1 MTAQDI
7 SRETTNVLLPE
18 EVSSEIWAKTLEES
32 AFMQLARRVRIPG
45 SGVKVQ
51 TITGEPT
58 ANWVDETASKPV
70 SFHTFGK
77 KTITPYKLAVIEP
90 FSDEFRRD
98 KAALYAEC
106 VNRLPKALA
115 KKFDGTIMGT
125 SAPGTGFDVLGSC
138 SKTSIL
144 PVSSPTTLSVYD
156 KFLSVYDAIANADA
170 EMNGIALAPQ
180 GKSIVLGAKDGQGY
194 PLFTQGVGT
203 DAVGNILGAR
213 TIFTKGVGVAGVA
226 STGTGDAGT
235 PAIVGVAGDWDDALW
250 GSVEGIKMK
259 VSDQAT
265 LSYTDAN
272 AQTVTINLW
281 QQNMFAVMFEIEV
294 AFAVKSTSEFIL
306 LTGNTP
312 SAA

>member
-1 MTAQDI
+1 MPTYQDI
-7 SRETTNVLLPE
+7 SRHTSNVELPV
-18 EVSSEIWAKTLEES
+18 EVSSEIWAKTLENS
-32 AFMQLARRVRIPG
+32 AFMQLARRINIPG

-51 TITGEPT
+51 TITGEPQ
-58 ANWVDETASKPV
+58 AKWVDETNAKPV
-70 SFHTFGK
+70 DFHTFGS

-115 KKFDGTIMGT
+115 KKFDSTIMGT

-138 SKTSIL
+138 TKTSIL
-144 PVSSPTTLSVYD
+144 ASADPALTVYD
-156 KFLSVYDAIANADA
+156 KFVSIYNAIAANDA
-170 EMNGIALAPQ
+170 EMNGIALSPA
-180 GKSIVLGAKDGQGY
+180 GKGIVLGAKDGQGY

-203 DAVGNILGAR
+203 DQVGNILGAR
-213 TIFTKGVGVAGVA
+213 TFFTKGVAVAGAA

-235 PAIVGVAGDWDDALW
+235 PAVVGIAGDFEDAVW

-265 LSYTDAN
+265 LTYKNQSNQD
-272 AQTVTINLW
+272 VTINLW

-294 AFAVKSTSEFIL
+294 AFAVKATNEFVL

-312 SAA
+312 TA